1 MIPVLRTYTIAEK
14 KSRFEYFGFRPPPGL
29 RAYSFPASRGSV
41 GINGSTIAQNAS
53 EISQVLMRAIQASV
67 LLGFKRILACGWKI
81 ASNLFI
87 DKHLFFLEQPGLRL
101 ESWARA
107 VSIRGRQRSSRDGFQ
122 SLPLHSQVNQ
132 RHPIAVVIDSLF
144 DVERLETKLRVKK

>member
-1 MIPVLRTYTIAEK
+1 MQDAVPVNATVPALAGDLNIGETRLAQYPLREPLK
-14 KSRFEYFGFRPPPGL
+14 
-29 RAYSFPASRGSV
+29 ASRWQRQQDFAERFPIVV
-41 GINGSTIAQNAS
+41 GGCSSAFRDRFCKR
-53 EISQVLMRAIQASV
+53 LFLY
-67 LLGFKRILACGWKI
+67 LLLA
-81 ASNLFI
+81 LFLE
-87 DKHLFFLEQPGLRL
+87 DLSKKGTDLFFLEQPGLRL

-122 SLPLHSQVNQ
+122 SLPLHSQLNQ